1 MDKQPSESVC
11 TFVHV
16 YICIDHVN
24 TLVRTSMMSFGVK
37 SCVYII
43 TAGGLD
49 YGPFP
54 LAVVSITHTLA
65 ATSTQSQFGIQIRE
79 DLIVEETEFFF
90 VELMLPSVSQ
100 PGVVI
105 GTINRAT
112 VFIEDNDGKL
122 SSCTLMH
129 CY

>member
-1 MDKQPSESVC
+1 
-11 TFVHV
+11 
-16 YICIDHVN
+16 
-24 TLVRTSMMSFGVK
+24 MSFGVK

-54 LAVVSITHTLA
+54 LAEVSITHTLA

-79 DLIVEETEFFF
+79 DSIVEETESFS
-90 VELMLPSVSQ
+90 VELMLPSISQ
-100 PGVVI
+100 PGVMI

-112 VFIEDNDGKL
+112 VFIEDNDSKL